1 MGVFDFLFGAKNPPP
16 VETTNITTTEIPK
29 YIAEPTADIIGEA
42 MDVAKEAYVPY
53 KGPRLAGLTQVE
65 QDAIKQAQAMKGI
78 GALKGAQAYTA
89 ATAAGAPAIG
99 GVSQYMTDYQKK
111 VADIAAQKMRDE
123 SAMQQQG
130 IAAKAVGAGG
140 LDSTRFAIQE
150 AERQKNLTT
159 GLGDLYTKAQANA
172 YTTALKAAQQDRA
185 QQLRSAMGM
194 GTVGAQAQTMEQAD
208 IQQQEIAA
216 KSAQAGGLDSTR
228 FGILEA
234 ERQKNLATGIGD
246 LYTKAQA
253 SAYSTALK
261 AAQQDRAQQLRSGM
275 GMGTLSAQAQTMEM
289 ADVAQ
294 QLGIGALDRGLQQ
307 TGLDIAYTDFLG
319 ERDYPK
325 EQLGFVS
332 NIIRGAPFP
341 SKTTSVGQVPQAQP
355 APFLQQ
361 ALGLGMQGVGMAA
374 NLGWQPFAK

>member
-1 MGVFDFLFGAKNPPP
+1 MAIFDFLFGSKNPPP

-42 MDVAKEAYVPY
+42 MDVSKEAYVPY
-53 KGPRLAGLTQVE
+53 TGPRLAGLSQME
-65 QDAIKQAQAMKGI
+65 KDAAAQAQAMKGI
-78 GALKGAQAYTA
+78 GALRGTQAYTA

-99 GVSQYMTDYQKK
+99 GVGQYMTDYQKK
-111 VADIAAQKMRDE
+111 VADIAAKQMKDQ
-123 SAMQQQG
+123 SAIEQQG
-130 IAAKAVGAGG
+130 IAAKAVQAGG

-159 GLGDLYTKAQANA
+159 GLGDLYTKAQASA
-172 YTTALKAAQQDRA
+172 YATALKAAQQDKA

-208 IQQQEIAA
+208 IQQQ
-216 KSAQAGGLDSTR
+216 
-228 FGILEA
+228 
-234 ERQKNLATGIGD
+234 
-246 LYTKAQA
+246 
-253 SAYSTALK
+253 
-261 AAQQDRAQQLRSGM
+261 
-275 GMGTLSAQAQTMEM
+275 
-289 ADVAQ
+289 
-294 QLGIGALDRGLQQ
+294 LGIGALGRGLDQ
-307 TGLDIAYTDFLG
+307 TALDISYTDFLS

>member
-1 MGVFDFLFGAKNPPP
+1 MAIFDFLFGSKNPPP

-42 MDVAKEAYVPY
+42 MDVSKEAYVPY
-53 KGPRLAGLTQVE
+53 TGPRLAGLSQME
-65 QDAIKQAQAMKGI
+65 KDAAAQAQAMKGI
-78 GALKGAQAYTA
+78 GALRGPQAYTA

-99 GVSQYMTDYQKK
+99 GVGQYMTDYQKK
-111 VADIAAQKMRDE
+111 VADIAAKQMKDQ
-123 SAMQQQG
+123 SAIEQQG
-130 IAAKAVGAGG
+130 IAAKAVQAGG

-159 GLGDLYTKAQANA
+159 GLGDLYTKAQASA
-172 YTTALKAAQQDRA
+172 YATALKAAQQDKA

-208 IQQQEIAA
+208 IQQQ
-216 KSAQAGGLDSTR
+216 
-228 FGILEA
+228 
-234 ERQKNLATGIGD
+234 
-246 LYTKAQA
+246 
-253 SAYSTALK
+253 
-261 AAQQDRAQQLRSGM
+261 
-275 GMGTLSAQAQTMEM
+275 
-289 ADVAQ
+289 
-294 QLGIGALDRGLQQ
+294 LGIGALGRGLDQ
-307 TGLDIAYTDFLG
+307 TALDISYTDFLS

>member
-1 MGVFDFLFGAKNPPP
+1 MAIFDFLFGSKYPPP

-42 MDVAKEAYVPY
+42 MDVSKEAYVPY
-53 KGPRLAGLTQVE
+53 TGPRLAGLSQME
-65 QDAIKQAQAMKGI
+65 KDAAAQAQAMKGI
-78 GALKGAQAYTA
+78 GALRGTQAYTA

-99 GVSQYMTDYQKK
+99 GVGQYMTDYQKK
-111 VADIAAQKMRDE
+111 VADIAAKQMKDQ
-123 SAMQQQG
+123 SAIEQQG
-130 IAAKAVGAGG
+130 IAAKAVQAGG

-159 GLGDLYTKAQANA
+159 GLGDLYTKAQASA
-172 YTTALKAAQQDRA
+172 YQTALKASQQDRA

-194 GTVGAQAQTMEQAD
+194 GTLGAQAQTVEQAD
-208 IQQQEIAA
+208 IQQQ
-216 KSAQAGGLDSTR
+216 
-228 FGILEA
+228 
-234 ERQKNLATGIGD
+234 
-246 LYTKAQA
+246 
-253 SAYSTALK
+253 
-261 AAQQDRAQQLRSGM
+261 
-275 GMGTLSAQAQTMEM
+275 
-289 ADVAQ
+289 
-294 QLGIGALDRGLQQ
+294 LGIGALGRGLDQ
-307 TGLDIAYTDFLG
+307 TALDITYTDFLS

>member
-1 MGVFDFLFGAKNPPP
+1 MAIFDFLFGSKNPPP

-42 MDVAKEAYVPY
+42 MDVSKEAYVPY
-53 KGPRLAGLTQVE
+53 TGPRLAGLSQME
-65 QDAIKQAQAMKGI
+65 KDAAAQAQAMKGI
-78 GALKGAQAYTA
+78 GALRGTQAYTA

-99 GVSQYMTDYQKK
+99 GVGQYMTDYQKK
-111 VADIAAQKMRDE
+111 VADIAAKQMKDQ
-123 SAMQQQG
+123 SAIEQQG
-130 IAAKAVGAGG
+130 IAAKAVQAGG

-159 GLGDLYTKAQANA
+159 GLGDLYTKAQASA
-172 YTTALKAAQQDRA
+172 YATALKAAQQDKA

-194 GTVGAQAQTMEQAD
+194 GTVSAQAQTMEQAD
-208 IQQQEIAA
+208 IQQQ
-216 KSAQAGGLDSTR
+216 
-228 FGILEA
+228 
-234 ERQKNLATGIGD
+234 
-246 LYTKAQA
+246 
-253 SAYSTALK
+253 
-261 AAQQDRAQQLRSGM
+261 
-275 GMGTLSAQAQTMEM
+275 
-289 ADVAQ
+289 
-294 QLGIGALDRGLQQ
+294 LGIGALGRGLDQ
-307 TGLDIAYTDFLG
+307 TALDISYTDFLS

>member
-1 MGVFDFLFGAKNPPP
+1 MAIFDFLFGSKNPPP
-16 VETTNITTTEIPK
+16 VETTSISTTEIPK

-42 MDVAKEAYVPY
+42 MDVSREAWVPY
-53 KGPRLAGLTQVE
+53 CGARLAGLTQVE
-65 QDAIKQAQAMKGI
+65 QDAMSQAQAMKGI
-78 GALKGAQAYTA
+78 GALRGSQAFTA
-89 ATAAGAPAIG
+89 ATAAGAPAATSIPT
-99 GVSQYMTDYQKK
+99 YMTDYQQK
-111 VADIAAQKMRDE
+111 VADVAAQKMRDQ
-123 SAMQQQG
+123 SA
-130 IAAKAVGAGG
+130 
-140 LDSTRFAIQE
+140 
-150 AERQKNLTT
+150 
-159 GLGDLYTKAQANA
+159 
-172 YTTALKAAQQDRA
+172 
-185 QQLRSAMGM
+185 
-194 GTVGAQAQTMEQAD
+194 

-341 SKTTSVGQVPQAQP
+341 ETTTSVGQIPQAGRS
-355 APFLQQ
+355 PFFQQ
-361 ALGLGMQGVGMAA
+361 ALGLGMQGLDMASK
-374 NLGWQPFAK
+374 LGWNPLANWKPGG